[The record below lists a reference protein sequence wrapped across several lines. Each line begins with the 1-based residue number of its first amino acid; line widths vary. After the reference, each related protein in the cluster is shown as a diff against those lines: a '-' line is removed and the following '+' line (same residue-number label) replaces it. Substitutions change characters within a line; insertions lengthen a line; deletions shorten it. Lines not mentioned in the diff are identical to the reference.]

1 MKRFKEKSNAYGKII
16 EYYRK
21 KKGYSRADLSREMDL
36 IDIPMSQDELYRVER
51 QRMIL
56 KDYELIA
63 ICLIL
68 EIDYTD
74 LENIIKE
81 KK

>member
-1 MKRFKEKSNAYGKII
+1 MKRFKKKSNAYGEVI
-16 EYYRK
+16 EYYRN

-36 IDIPMSQDELYRVER
+36 IDIPMSQDELYRVEK

-63 ICLIL
+63 ICLLL
-68 EIDYTD
+68 EIDYKD